1 MARVADFVD
10 VPVWVDSDITVSDIQ
25 DIVRISKTDNGFID
39 YNHGLR
45 GAITA
50 GERMMRDHGPEIMEY
65 LDSAGLLESVAEAIE
80 IGSGGALSVE
90 TSPDTFFA
98 ALEAW
103 AVATCEV
110 LQ

>member
-65 LDSAGLLESVAEAIE
+65 LDSAGL
-80 IGSGGALSVE
+80 SVE